1 MKITK
6 QRLAEIIKEEIS
18 KRNEQDDTPVID
30 EGLFD
35 QGGML
40 AFMNPDNWKDP
51 FGVQTYMKNQKG
63 QEKDDSKAASQKEK
77 AAAAVLKKK
86 QWQLT
91 KKILEKVPEDLA
103 SNARRFAKRGYDDSG
118 MGAFGDDPEKG
129 GIRYS
134 APLAIAMFT
143 AAAGM
148 NMVEKGSREA
158 AYKQFL
164 QKFKS
169 DKEFGNK
176 LLGIMQSTFDQLGKD
191 VFQSLLDY
199 GDGYGPKAKD
209 GTLIR
214 RESNMKINELDADAI
229 ADDIVNIK
237 KFLGSLGTN
246 VQAMKR
252 AVGEIVRRMQ
262 ELEREQNKNVSE
274 TE

>member
-18 KRNEQDDTPVID
+18 NRNEQGGIPVID

-35 QGGML
+35 QDGML

-51 FGVQTYMKNQKG
+51 FGIQTYMKNQKS
-63 QEKDDSKAASQKEK
+63 QEKDASKAASQKEK

-118 MGAFGDDPEKG
+118 MGAFGDDPEKS

-148 NMVEKGSREA
+148 NMVEKGEGG
-158 AYKQFL
+158 YKQFL

-176 LLGIMQSTFDQLGKD
+176 LLGIMQSTFDQLGRD

-246 VQAMKR
+246 VQSMKR
-252 AVGEIVRRMQ
+252 AIGAIVNRMQ

-274 TE
+274 SE